1 MKKTSSTKAILL
13 AILLVL
19 GAIVSPVCA
28 TQYTPKNALD
38 PLNTVRDSFLQIY
51 NVTWDGSPQ
60 GHAVGLINFQTTTN
74 YPVVFTL
81 YYGNGT
87 TVSGSMESYPDS
99 ILWTRSTITLGG
111 ISKSYSYL
119 NNAEDREWFVNSYGW
134 NGTDDQDTGFL
145 LYSTGYGRLDN
156 DLAVFYPVPSI
167 TTHLIYRVDASSTAP
182 FDIHIDHGVA
192 SLIAQQV
199 AESPVTL
206 IAKAID
212 FVTSNASMILGI
224 CIGVVVWLKFLFV
237 DNLFLVVALY
247 ISVSM
252 AYSAISSKNI
262 FQFYRKFFQFQRSM
276 LEFIMTMWNYIVQI
290 ISSFRGIFR
299 L

>member
-13 AILLVL
+13 AVLIVL
-19 GAIVSPVCA
+19 GMIVSPVCA
-28 TQYTPKNALD
+28 AQYTPKDALD
-38 PLNTVRDSFLQIY
+38 PLNTVRDSFLRVY
-51 NVTWDGSPQ
+51 NVSWDGSPQ
-60 GHAVGLINFQTTTN
+60 GHAIGLINFQATTN

-87 TVSGSMESYPDS
+87 AVSGSMESYPDS
-99 ILWTRSTITLGG
+99 LLWTRSIITLGG
-111 ISKSYSYL
+111 ISKSYAYL

-167 TTHLIYRVDASSTAP
+167 TTHLIYRIDASSTAP

-192 SLIAQQV
+192 NLIAQQV

-206 IAKAID
+206 IAKAVD
-212 FVTSNASMILGI
+212 FVTSNAGMILGI

-252 AYSAISSKNI
+252 AYSAISSRNI

-276 LEFIMTMWNYIVQI
+276 LEFVVTMWNYIVQI